1 MRSRAPERTRVVTP
15 PIVRLLP
22 VLLVAALLA
31 GACGRGGP
39 AGSTTALDDEA
50 ITIASFNFPESVLL
64 AEIYAQA
71 LEAEGYA
78 VKRQLGLG
86 ARELVEPSLQRGLV
100 EFVPEYAGSAL
111 EFLTGGE
118 GVATSNEEATHAR
131 LAEVFAERGVAVL
144 SPAPAQDQNGFA
156 VSRDT
161 ADRYGLRTISE
172 LAPVASELAFGGPP
186 ECPERPLC
194 LGGLEGL
201 YGLEFG
207 GFESLDAGG
216 PVSVTALR
224 SGKVDV
230 ALLFTTD
237 AAIDQNDFVLL
248 YDDLGLQPAENVTPV
263 VRPEVLEAHGDAFVG
278 LVDSVSALLTTEDLR
293 DLNARVAEGET
304 PREVAAAWLAE
315 HGLSGAN
322 D

>member
-1 MRSRAPERTRVVTP
+1 MHRRAPGRTRLVAP
-15 PIVRLLP
+15 PIVQVIP
-22 VLLVAALLA
+22 VAIAAALLA
-31 GACGRGGP
+31 GACARGTP
-39 AGSTTALDDEA
+39 AGTTTALDDEA
-50 ITIASFNFPESVLL
+50 ITVASFNFPESVLL

-71 LEAEGYA
+71 LEGEGYR

-118 GVATSNEEATHAR
+118 GVTSSNEEATHDR
-131 LAEVFAERGVAVL
+131 LRDAFAERGVAVL
-144 SPAPAQDQNGFA
+144 APAPAQDQNGFA
-156 VSRDT
+156 VSRET
-161 ADRYGLRTISE
+161 ADRYGLRTISQ
-172 LAPVASELAFGGPP
+172 LVPKASELVFGGPP

-194 LGGLEGL
+194 LGGLEDR

-207 GFESLDAGG
+207 AFEPLDAGG

-224 SGKVDV
+224 SGNVDV

-263 VRPEVLEAHGDAFVG
+263 VRAEVVEAHGDGFVRV
-278 LVDSVSALLTTEDLR
+278 VDSVSALLTTEDLR
-293 DLNARVAEGET
+293 ELNARVAEGAT
-304 PREVAAAWLAE
+304 PKDVATAWLAE
-315 HGLSGAN
+315 HGLSGPS

>member
-1 MRSRAPERTRVVTP
+1 MRPRAPERTLAARQ
-15 PIVRLLP
+15 PIAHVLP
-22 VLLVAALLA
+22 VLIVAALLA

-39 AGSTTALDDEA
+39 AGSTTALDDKA

-111 EFLTGGE
+111 AFLTGGE
-118 GVATSNEEATHAR
+118 GVATSNEDATHAR
-131 LAEVFAERGVAVL
+131 LKEVFAERGIAVL
-144 SPAPAQDQNGFA
+144 APAPAQDQNGFA

-172 LAPVASELAFGGPP
+172 LAPIASELAFGGPP
-186 ECPERPLC
+186 ECQERPLC
-194 LGGLEGL
+194 LGGLEEL

-207 GFESLDAGG
+207 AFQPLDAGG

-237 AAIDQNDFVLL
+237 AALDLNDFVLL

-263 VRPEVLEAHGDAFVG
+263 VRAEVVQAHGDDFVR
-278 LVDSVSALLTTEDLR
+278 LVDSVSALLMTEALR
-293 DLNARVAEGET
+293 ELNVRVAEGET
-304 PREVAAAWLAE
+304 PKDVAAAWLAE
-315 HGLSGAN
+315 HGLSESG